1 MKNQVFNPY
10 LPSWEYIPDGEPHVF
25 GDRVYVY
32 GSHDLFNGWSFC
44 LGDYVCYSAPVDD
57 LSDWR
62 YEGVIYTRSQ
72 DSMNQDGKM
81 VMYAPDVTRGSDG
94 RYYLYYVLDMLD
106 VVSVAVCDTPA
117 GKYEF
122 YGHVHYPDGTLY
134 GRNKEMGDY
143 SQFDPGVLTEGDKTY
158 LYTGFGRRAPGA
170 MATVLD
176 KDMLTVLQAP
186 NIIIPSTLYEGI
198 NRANGTEYEGHG
210 FFEASSI
217 RKFNGKYYF
226 IYSSELYHEL
236 CYLVSDSPT
245 EGFKYGGI
253 LVSSVD
259 LNIDTYKPVNTKIR
273 ASGNNHGSVE
283 YINGEYYIFYH
294 RQTNKSSY
302 SRQACAEKII
312 MNEDGSFTQAEISSC
327 GLNGGPLA
335 GKGFYPAYI
344 ACYTF
349 SSDFNTDRAP
359 YITQDGRDGDEIT
372 GHVANISS
380 GRTVGFKEFEF
391 DGSTKEIKIRIRGN
405 NTNGEFEVRTSID
418 GEVLAKVPT
427 HKANFW
433 EDVSAPISIPAGV
446 HSLFFTYKG
455 ESTISIHGFELI

>member
-1 MKNQVFNPY
+1 M
-10 LPSWEYIPDGEPHVF
+10 PSWEYIPDGEPHVY
-25 GDRVYVY
+25 GDRVYIY

-44 LGDYVCYSAPVDD
+44 LGDYVCYSAPTDD
-57 LSDWR
+57 LTDWR
-62 YEGVIYTRSQ
+62 YDGVIYTRAQ
-72 DSMNQDGKM
+72 DSMNQDGRM
-81 VMYAPDVTRGSDG
+81 VMYAPDVTRGPDG

-143 SQFDPGVLTEGDKTY
+143 PQFDPGVLTEGDKTY
-158 LYTGFGRRAPGA
+158 LYTGFGKRAPGA
-170 MATVLD
+170 MVTVLD

-186 NIIIPSTLYEGI
+186 NIIIPSTLFEGI
-198 NRANGTEYEGHG
+198 DRAKGTEFEGHG

-226 IYSSELYHEL
+226 IYSSELCHEL

-245 EGFKYGGI
+245 DGFRYGGI
-253 LVSSVD
+253 LISSVD
-259 LNIDTYKPVNTKIR
+259 LNIDSYKPANTKIR

-283 YINGEYYIFYH
+283 LINGEYYIFYH
-294 RQTNKSSY
+294 RQTNRSSY
-302 SRQACAEKII
+302 SRQACAEKIT

-327 GLNGGPLA
+327 GLNGGPLE

-344 ACYTF
+344 ACYAF
-349 SSDFNTDRAP
+349 SSDYNPDRFP

-372 GHVANISS
+372 GHVTNITN
-380 GRTVGFKEFEF
+380 GNTVGFKEFSF
-391 DGSTKEIKIRIRGN
+391 DGTTKEIKIRIRGN
-405 NTNGEFEVRTSID
+405 NTDGEFEVRTSID
-418 GEVLAKVPT
+418 GEILAKVPT

-433 EDVSAPISIPAGV
+433 EDVSAPISIPAGT

-455 ESTISIHGFELI
+455 ANNISIHGFELI

>member
-1 MKNQVFNPY
+1 MKKQIFNPY
-10 LPSWEYIPDGEPHVF
+10 MPSWEYIPDGEPHVF
-25 GDRVYVY
+25 GNRVYVY

-57 LSDWR
+57 LTDWR
-62 YEGVIYTRSQ
+62 YDGVIYTRFQ
-72 DSMNQDGKM
+72 DTMNQDGKM
-81 VMYAPDVTRGSDG
+81 VMYAPDVTKGPDG

-158 LYTGFGRRAPGA
+158 LYTGFGKRGPGA

-198 NRANGTEYEGHG
+198 NRAKGTEYEGHG

-217 RKFNGKYYF
+217 RKFKGKYYF
-226 IYSSELYHEL
+226 IYSSELFHEL
-236 CYLVSDSPT
+236 CYAVSDTPT

-253 LVSSVD
+253 LISSVD
-259 LNIDTYKPVNTKIR
+259 FNVDSYKPANTQIR

-283 YINGEYYIFYH
+283 YINGEYYVFYH
-294 RQTNKSSY
+294 RQTHKSSY
-302 SRQACAEKII
+302 SRQACAEKIM
-312 MNEDGSFTQAEISSC
+312 MNDDGSFVQAEISSC
-327 GLNGGPLA
+327 GLNGGPLV
-335 GKGFYPAYI
+335 GKGYYPAYI
-344 ACYTF
+344 ACYVF
-349 SSDFNTDRAP
+349 SNDFKSDRFP
-359 YITQDGRDGDEIT
+359 YVTQDGRDGDEIP
-372 GHVANISS
+372 GHITSILN

-391 DGSTKEIKIRIRGN
+391 DGNTKEIKLWIRGN
-405 NTNGEFEVRTSID
+405 NTVGEFEVRTSID
-418 GEVLAKVPT
+418 GEVLARIPT
-427 HKANFW
+427 HKVNFW
-433 EDVSAPISIPAGV
+433 EAVSAPISIPKGIY
-446 HSLFFTYKG
+446 SLFFTYKG
-455 ESTISIHGFELI
+455 ENNISIKGFELI